1 LKLRGRYVAIVL
13 ALLTGVLGVMIVF
26 ASKSLPVFAR
36 RMLIETLEERFQST
50 VEIGEIDVYGLAPIT
65 IGARHVVMRYH
76 GRKDVPPLMTIDR
89 LTVSADLRKQWGPTW
104 RVSRVHMEGLHISVP
119 AHSEE
124 MERAAGFEHPRRQ
137 KLQFPPIEFAEIIAD
152 NALLQILPRQ
162 KDGKPRSFWIHNVVL
177 RSIGQDQPAYFRAQL
192 TNPEPEGEIDSE
204 GKFGPWNADQPSL
217 TPVAGKFHFANANLG
232 QFRGLSGIL
241 SSTGHYEGVLERLDV
256 EGETL
261 TPDFRLSIGGNP
273 VELKTHYVAVVD
285 GTNGDTSLKAVEAN
299 FLQTTIIAAGDIVNP
314 PGPAPRRI
322 SLKITLSKA
331 RAEDLLRLV
340 TKGTNMPLTGA
351 VKLRAQLRLA
361 GGKSDIAD
369 RLALNGQFDIS
380 KAVFT
385 NPDTQERIDA
395 LSRRGNG
402 EPQNREIS
410 GVISNVRGTLL
421 VGEGQAY
428 FSTLEFAVPGAS
440 VTLKGAYGLHTETLD
455 FHGRLELAAKIS
467 ETTTGMKSVA
477 LRLLNPFFKR
487 PTGGSVLPIKIT
499 GLRSNPSFGLDLRRR
514 SRAASNSEHP
524 LGLGQPG
531 LLEAPFGH

>member
-1 LKLRGRYVAIVL
+1 LKFRGGSIAIVL
-13 ALLTGVLGVMIVF
+13 GLVAGVLAVTVMF
-26 ASKSLPVFAR
+26 ASKSLPSFAR

-50 VEIGEIDVYGLAPIT
+50 VEVGEVHFYGVAPVT
-65 IGARHVVMRYH
+65 IGARYVVMRYR
-76 GRKDVPPLMTIDR
+76 GRKDLPPLMTIDR
-89 LTVSADLRKQWGPTW
+89 LTASADLLKQWGPTW
-104 RVSRVHMEGLHISVP
+104 RVSHVHMEGLHISIP

-124 MERAAGFEHPRRQ
+124 MERAGFEHQKRQ
-137 KLQFPPIEFAEIIAD
+137 KLQLTAD

-162 KDGKPRSFWIHNVVL
+162 KDRKPRSFLIHNVVL
-177 RSIGQDQPAYFRAQL
+177 RSVGQNQPAYFRAQL
-192 TNPEPEGEIDSE
+192 TNPAPEGEIDSE
-204 GKFGPWNADQPSL
+204 GKFGPWNPDQPSL
-217 TPVAGKFHFANANLG
+217 TPVAGNFHFANANLG

-273 VELKTHYVAVVD
+273 VELRTHYVAVVD
-285 GTNGDTSLKAVEAN
+285 GTNGDTFLKTVEAN
-299 FLQTTIIAAGDIVNP
+299 FLQTTIVAAGDIVDP

-322 SLKITLSKA
+322 SLKITVSKA

-340 TKGTNMPLTGA
+340 TKGNNMPLTGA
-351 VKLRAQLRLA
+351 VKVRAQLHLA
-361 GGKSDIAD
+361 GGKTDVVD
-369 RLALNGQFDIS
+369 RLALNGQFEIS

-385 NPDTQERIDA
+385 DPDTQERIDA

-402 EPQNREIS
+402 EPRNREIS

-428 FSTLEFAVPGAS
+428 FSTLEFAVPGAI
-440 VTLKGAYGLHTETLD
+440 VALKGSYGLHTEALD
-455 FHGRLELAAKIS
+455 FHGRLELAAKLS

-477 LRLLNPFFKR
+477 LRALNPFFKG
-487 PTGGSVLPIKIT
+487 PTSGSVLPIKIT

-514 SRAASNSEHP
+514 SRSASNSDHSP
-524 LGLGQPG
+524 GLGQPG

>member
-1 LKLRGRYVAIVL
+1 LKLRGRYIGIVL
-13 ALLTGVLGVMIVF
+13 GLVAGVLAVTIVF
-26 ASKSLPVFAR
+26 ASKSLPGFAQ

-65 IGARHVVMRYH
+65 IAARHVVMRYH

-89 LTVSADLRKQWGPTW
+89 LTASADLLKQWGPTW
-104 RVSRVHMEGLHISVP
+104 RVSHVHMEGLHLSIP
-119 AHSEE
+119 ARSEE
-124 MERAAGFEHPRRQ
+124 MERAGFEHQRRQ
-137 KLQFPPIEFAEIIAD
+137 KLQLPPIEFAEITAD
-152 NALLQILPRQ
+152 NALLQILPRE
-162 KDGKPRSFWIHNVVL
+162 KDRKPRSFWIHDVVL
-177 RSIGQDQPAYFRAQL
+177 RSIGQNQPAYFRAQL
-192 TNPEPEGEIDSE
+192 TNPVPEGEIDSE
-204 GKFGPWNADQPSL
+204 GKFGPWNPDQPSL
-217 TPVAGKFHFANANLG
+217 TPLAGKFHFAYANLG

-241 SSTGHYEGVLERLDV
+241 SSTGNYEGVLERLDV

-261 TPDFRLSIGGNP
+261 TPDFRLSIGENP

-285 GTNGDTSLKAVEAN
+285 GTNGDTSLKTVEAN
-299 FLQTTIIAAGDIVNP
+299 FLHTTIIAAGDIVDP

-322 SLKITLSKA
+322 SLNITLNKA

-340 TKGTNMPLTGA
+340 TKGNDMPLKGA
-351 VKLRAQLRLA
+351 IKLKAQLHLA
-361 GGKSDIAD
+361 GGKSDIVD

-385 NPDTQERIDA
+385 NPDTQERTDS

-428 FSTLEFAVPGAS
+428 FSTLGFAVPGAI
-440 VTLKGAYGLHTETLD
+440 VALKGSYGLHTETLD
-455 FHGRLELAAKIS
+455 FHGRLQLAAKLS

-477 LRLLNPFFKR
+477 LRVLNPFFKG
-487 PTGGSVLPIKIT
+487 PTSGSVLPIKIT
-499 GLRSNPSFGLDLRRR
+499 GSRSNPSFGLDLRRR
-514 SRAASNSEHP
+514 SRTASNSDHGA
-524 LGLGQPG
+524 GLGQPG
-531 LLEAPFGH
+531 LLEAPLGH